1 MIVNPGSGGIKLV
14 ASGTFIGAPGA
25 TLTLPQPA
33 SIVIIGEYTYDTL
46 QSSTPT
52 CKAAFIL
59 TPGMKTSGLV
69 PETAFK
75 EDAVTLEMSSAM
87 GQSAATRTYIAF
99 A

>member
-33 SIVIIGEYTYDTL
+33 SIVIIGEYTL

>member
-14 ASGTFIGAPGA
+14 ASGTFIGPPGA

-33 SIVIIGEYTYDTL
+33 SIVIIGEYTYNTM
-46 QSSTPT
+46 QSSAPT

-59 TPGMKTSGLV
+59 TPGMKTSGLT

-75 EDAVTLEMSSAM
+75 EDAVTLEMSPAVSQNAV
-87 GQSAATRTYIAF
+87 TRTYIAF

>member
-33 SIVIIGEYTYDTL
+33 SIVIIGEYTYNTL

-59 TPGMKTSGLV
+59 TPGMKTSGLT

-87 GQSAATRTYIAF
+87 SQNAATRTYIAF

>member
-14 ASGTFIGAPGA
+14 ASGTFIGRPGD

-33 SIVIIGEYTYDTL
+33 SIVIIGEYTYNTML
-46 QSSTPT
+46 ASVPT

-59 TPGMKTSGLV
+59 TPGMKTSGLA
-69 PETAFK
+69 PEIAFK
-75 EDAVTLEMSSAM
+75 EDAVTLEMSPAM
-87 GQSAATRTYIAF
+87 GQNAATRTYIAI